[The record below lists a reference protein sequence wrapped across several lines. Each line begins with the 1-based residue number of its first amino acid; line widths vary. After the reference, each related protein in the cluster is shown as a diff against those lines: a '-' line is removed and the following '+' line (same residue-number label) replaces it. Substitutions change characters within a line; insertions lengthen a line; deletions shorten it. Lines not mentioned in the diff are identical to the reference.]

1 MRLLLFVCVLGGC
14 KDLTATIVGGTIG
27 TSKEIVTGVKEGVEE
42 GRKQGE
48 SIDGAVIVTTAE
60 ELRANGS
67 VSVYAVRAGVTG
79 AELVLAFEN
88 KGERPMRVG
97 GLDILALDAD
107 GFVLRP
113 LENPGE
119 LTVPAMAKDQLVVT
133 VPGAPERVAKVRVW
147 GEEFAVP
154 APAAPAPAA
163 PAPAAN

>member
-14 KDLTATIVGGTIG
+14 KDITSTIVGGTIG
-27 TSKEIVTGVKEGVEE
+27 TSKEIVAGVTEGVQE

-60 ELRANGS
+60 ELRANGA
-67 VSVYAVRAGVTG
+67 VSVYAVRAGVEG
-79 AELVLAFEN
+79 VELVLAFEN

-97 GLDILALDAD
+97 GLEIMALDPD

-113 LENPGE
+113 LKSPGE
-119 LTVPAMAKDQLVVT
+119 LTVPALAKDQLVVT
-133 VPGAPERVAKVRVW
+133 VPGTPERVAKVRVW
-147 GEEFAVP
+147 GEDLVVP
-154 APAAPAPAA
+154 APAVP

>member
-14 KDLTATIVGGTIG
+14 KDITSTIVGGTIG
-27 TSKEIVTGVKEGVEE
+27 TSKEIVSGVKEGVEE

-48 SIDGAVIVTTAE
+48 SLDGAVIVTTAE
-60 ELRANGS
+60 ELRANGA
-67 VSVYAVRAGVTG
+67 VTVYAVRAGVEG

-97 GLDILALDAD
+97 GLEIMALDPD

-113 LENPGE
+113 LKSPEE

-147 GEEFAVP
+147 GEELAVP
-154 APAAPAPAA
+154 APTVPPAPAPAG
-163 PAPAAN
+163 N